1 MKTNKTV
8 AMILSLLMPA
18 LALSGCGASTSS
30 PAPSASSTNVA
41 PSSNSSGASGGDLFH
56 SADAPTFKIIL
67 AHGTSETQL
76 GGLNCS
82 TFASEVQA
90 RSNGKIN
97 VTVYPNGQLG
107 SDAENFT
114 SVQQGT
120 IQMSWAA
127 TGSIASYITDLN
139 ILSMPM
145 RLTDI
150 NTCYKLCEKG
160 TEFRSAI
167 DKTFESSGVVCL
179 ALHPTAFR
187 TLTSNKKVTSIG
199 DLKGL
204 NLRTMDDQYQ
214 IEFWK
219 SVGCNAT
226 PLAFSE
232 LYIALQQGLMDAQ
245 ENPLDTIL
253 NNNLGEVQKY
263 IVPTNHVPFVSTFVM
278 NKAFYDSM
286 PAEYQTLVTQVLEEI
301 ALDDLNNYERDNQ
314 KALDVLKT
322 KNGCEL
328 SELDADTIA
337 QMKKIAEPVWSKMGK
352 ELGAIAIPF
361 ENTLAKI
368 G

>member
-1 MKTNKTV
+1 MKTNRIVATV
-8 AMILSLLMPA
+8 LSLLIPTLA
-18 LALSGCGASTSS
+18 LAGCGAKPTPSS
-30 PAPSASSTNVA
+30 SANTA
-41 PSSNSSGASGGDLFH
+41 PSSSTTTTSGSGDIFQ

-76 GGLNCS
+76 GGLNCA

-90 RSNGKIN
+90 RSNGKIA
-97 VTVYPNGQLG
+97 VTVYPNSQLG

-114 SVQQGT
+114 STQQGT
-120 IQMSWAA
+120 IQMCWAA
-127 TGSIASYITDLN
+127 TGSIASYVTDLN

-150 NTCYKLCEKG
+150 NDCYKLCEKG
-160 TEFRSAI
+160 TEFRDAI
-167 DKTFESSGVVCL
+167 NKTFEDKGIVCL

-187 TLTSNKKVTSIG
+187 TLTSNKKIASLA

-219 SVGCNAT
+219 NVGCNAT
-226 PLAFSE
+226 PLAFAE
-232 LYIALQQGLMDAQ
+232 LYIALQQGLMDAE
-245 ENPLDTIL
+245 ENPLDTVL

-263 IVPTNHVPFVSTFVM
+263 IVPTNHVPFVSTFM
-278 NKAFYDSM
+278 INKAFYESM
-286 PAEYQTLVTQVLEEI
+286 PAEYQALISQVLEEI
-301 ALDDLNNYERDNQ
+301 ALDDLNNYESNNQ
-314 KALDVLKT
+314 KALDSLKE

-328 SELDADTIA
+328 SELDADSIA
-337 QMKKIAEPVWSKMGK
+337 QMKKMAEPVWEKMGK
-352 ELGAIAIPF
+352 ELGDIAVPF
-361 ENTLAKI
+361 NHTLAAI

>member
-1 MKTNKTV
+1 MKINKII
-8 AMILSLLMPA
+8 AMALSLFMVV
-18 LALSGCGASTSS
+18 ALSSCGAKSPASPSS
-30 PAPSASSTNVA
+30 PPAAAA
-41 PSSNSSGASGGDLFH
+41 PSSSPSEAAGKGDIFH
-56 SADAPTFKIIL
+56 SADAPAFNIIL

-76 GGLNCS
+76 GGLNCA
-82 TFASEVQA
+82 TFASEVQS
-90 RSNGKIN
+90 RSNGKIT
-97 VTVYPNGQLG
+97 VTVYPNSQLG

-114 SVQQGT
+114 STQQGT
-120 IQMSWAA
+120 IQMCWAA

-145 RLTDI
+145 RLNDI
-150 NTCYKLCEKG
+150 NICYKLCEKG
-160 TEFRSAI
+160 TEFRNAI
-167 DKTFESSGVVCL
+167 DQTFESNGLICL

-187 TLTSNKKVTSIG
+187 TLTSNKKITSFS

-232 LYIALQQGLMDAQ
+232 LYIALQQGLMDAE
-245 ENPLDTIL
+245 ENPLDTVL

-263 IVPTNHVPFVSTFVM
+263 IVPTNHVPFISTFM
-278 NKAFYDSM
+278 INKAFYESM
-286 PAEYQTLVTQVLEEI
+286 PAEYQTLITQVLDEI
-301 ALDDLNNYERDNQ
+301 TLDDLNSYERNNE
-314 KALDVLKT
+314 KSLNALKE

-328 SELDADTIA
+328 CELDAGTID
-337 QMKKIAEPVWSKMGK
+337 QMKKSAETVWSKMEK

-361 ENTLAKI
+361 NNTLASI